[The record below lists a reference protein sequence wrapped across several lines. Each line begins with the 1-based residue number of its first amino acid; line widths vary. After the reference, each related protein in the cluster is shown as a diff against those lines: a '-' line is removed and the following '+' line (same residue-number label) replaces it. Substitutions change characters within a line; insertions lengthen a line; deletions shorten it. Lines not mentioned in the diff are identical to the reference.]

1 MNNVFANT
9 FILVHS
15 SSMRQ
20 ARIRGEGK
28 SYYHCIS
35 RVVDRRFVLNEE
47 EREHFVALMRKLEAF
62 HGMRVVTYC
71 IMSNHFH
78 LLIEEPD
85 RESVVSLDAETIFR
99 RIGFLYDTFTV
110 RTVEEEWERAR
121 AAGDTA
127 WEEEI
132 LDRYRNRMGD
142 LAGFMKDLK
151 QRFSQWHNRRQGRKG
166 TLWEDRYK
174 SLLVEGDSK
183 ALMTMAAYIDLNPL
197 RAGMVSKVEDYRWCG
212 YASAVGGNKWAR
224 RGLGRILTTSDHVSG
239 EDFEEKWSETAA
251 LYRLWLYYEGE
262 ERKISEPGK
271 KPQKKGF
278 TREQVETEEGRK
290 GKMPAAEA
298 IRIRVRYLTDGAVL
312 GSEAFVNQV
321 FERNRAK
328 FGKTRQ
334 SGARVMREADWN
346 GLCVLRD
353 LREEVMITAAKLR
366 E

>member
-1 MNNVFANT
+1 
-9 FILVHS
+9 
-15 SSMRQ
+15 MRQ

-35 RVVDRRFVLNEE
+35 RVVDRQFVLKEE
-47 EREHFVALMRKLEAF
+47 EKEHFVALMRKLEAF

-142 LAGFMKDLK
+142 LSGFMKDLK

-197 RAGMVSKVEDYRWCG
+197 RAGMVSKVGDYRWCG

-239 EDFEEKWSETAA
+239 EEFEEKWSETAA

-262 ERKISEPGK
+262 EREIAETGK
-271 KPQKKGF
+271 RLRKKDF
-278 TREQVETEEGRK
+278 TREQVEIEEARR
-290 GKMPAAEA
+290 GKMPVTEA
-298 IRIRVRYLTDGAVL
+298 IRYRVRYLTDGAVL
-312 GSEAFVNQV
+312 GSAAFVNQV
-321 FERNRAK
+321 FERNRAR
-328 FGKTRQ
+328 FGKNRR
-334 SGARVMREADWN
+334 SGARPMREADWS

-353 LREEVMITAAKLR
+353 LREKVMIPTPAAR
-366 E
+366 EF

>member
-1 MNNVFANT
+1 
-9 FILVHS
+9 
-15 SSMRQ
+15 
-20 ARIRGEGK
+20 
-28 SYYHCIS
+28 
-35 RVVDRRFVLNEE
+35 
-47 EREHFVALMRKLEAF
+47 
-62 HGMRVVTYC
+62 MRVVTYC

-251 LYRLWLYYEGE
+251 LYRL
-262 ERKISEPGK
+262 
-271 KPQKKGF
+271 
-278 TREQVETEEGRK
+278 
-290 GKMPAAEA
+290 
-298 IRIRVRYLTDGAVL
+298 
-312 GSEAFVNQV
+312 
-321 FERNRAK
+321 
-328 FGKTRQ
+328 
-334 SGARVMREADWN
+334 
-346 GLCVLRD
+346 
-353 LREEVMITAAKLR
+353 
-366 E
+366 